1 MNNEILAENFCK
13 LPFAFSEE
21 KDIRVLSNE
30 ILSGKFRNVIEL
42 LEQEIHTHQ
51 ACDNWI
57 KSDVILSYLKKLR
70 SDQPHNWHLFEKRK
84 RR

>member
-30 ILSGKFRNVIEL
+30 ILAGKFCNVIEL
-42 LEQEIHTHQ
+42 LQQEIHTHQ

-57 KSDVILSYLKKLR
+57 KSDVIFSYLKKLK
-70 SDQPHNWHLFEKRK
+70 SSMKV
-84 RR
+84 